1 MKKRLKAAAGKVC
14 IYALLGCAAVS
25 VLLPVGFMIVNSF
38 IGRSELLQIYGTG
51 QFTGFGLLPAT
62 ITLQN
67 YVEILLLTP
76 DYLIKFWN
84 TMLIVTAIVAGQVV
98 VATLGGYG
106 FAKFQF
112 PGRNTLLYI
121 LIVLMLMPY
130 QVTLVPNY
138 IVLDR
143 IGLIGTYWSLILP
156 GIFSVFGVFLLS
168 QVYASIPGSM
178 LDAARIDGANEL
190 QVFMHIVVPSGKMG
204 VAAVMVLTFV
214 DQWNMVEQP
223 LVFLKDTAMYP
234 LSIFLSRINLESLD
248 IAFACGVLAML
259 PVALLLLYLKDA
271 LVQGIEYSSLK

>member
-1 MKKRLKAAAGKVC
+1 MKKQQKAVIGRLG
-14 IYALLGCAAVS
+14 IYALLGGVAVS
-25 VLLPVGFMIVNSF
+25 VLLPVGFMVLNSF
-38 IGRSELLQIYGTG
+38 IGRAELLEIYGSG
-51 QFTGFGLLPAT
+51 QFTGFSLIPAT
-62 ITLQN
+62 VTLQN

-84 TMLIVTAIVAGQVV
+84 TMLVVTAIVAGQVV

-112 PGRNTLLYI
+112 PGKNILLYM

-156 GIFSVFGVFLLS
+156 GVFSVFGVFLLS
-168 QVYASIPGSM
+168 QVFSSIPGSM

-190 QVFMHIVVPSGKMG
+190 QVFTRIVLPNGKMG
-204 VAAVMVLTFV
+204 IAAVVILTFI

-234 LSIFLSRINLESLD
+234 LSIFLSRVNLESLD
-248 IAFACGVLAML
+248 IAFSCGVLAML
-259 PVALLLLYLKDA
+259 PVSLLLLYLKDA